1 MGNEHDR
8 FWLRNQE
15 TFLEEITLT
24 GALVRQKWPCGPI
37 YEADIKGQY
46 ERKVGYYRPYFG
58 LTQQVQIKK
67 FFKHR

>member
-1 MGNEHDR
+1 M
-8 FWLRNQE
+8 
-15 TFLEEITLT
+15 EEIPLT